1 MALRLTEDFMV
12 QVPLFIIVR
21 RQLERKKESQ
31 KEREIRTHLN
41 LSSMAL
47 RVVEVFMVQ
56 LPSFSVISMT
66 GVEAVAA

>member
-1 MALRLTEDFMV
+1 MIRISCSHDLSS
-12 QVPLFIIVR
+12 
-21 RQLERKKESQ
+21 ERAREIEI
-31 KEREIRTHLN
+31 EREIEREIKKETHLN